1 MLKKGEKRLPTRAAQ
16 NVARVCCGLQSRDR
30 EGVTPPRRA
39 TARGSIYQRVDIP
52 ARSVALFLV
61 DIAQERKRPA
71 PLNIGTSRYD
81 GVDQGHRCYIGN
93 AERWCLYRHDE
104 RHVSQPDDGRQ
115 QRIRDSDTIG
125 AFGLGPFESLD
136 GHAQTSTEADRNRD
150 VRFPGGPR
158 QMKNAAGAG
167 VGRNGQL
174 KQRQARS
181 AEYTSE

>member
-81 GVDQGHRCYIGN
+81 GVDQG
-93 AERWCLYRHDE
+93 
-104 RHVSQPDDGRQ
+104 
-115 QRIRDSDTIG
+115 
-125 AFGLGPFESLD
+125 
-136 GHAQTSTEADRNRD
+136 
-150 VRFPGGPR
+150 
-158 QMKNAAGAG
+158 
-167 VGRNGQL
+167 
-174 KQRQARS
+174 RS
-181 AEYTSE
+181 EEHTSELQSHSFISYAVFCL